1 MPDLGEYPNLLSRPD
16 APTKIFVYGHRPL
29 YFTLK
34 EHFCYSPS
42 LPIPLDSDEN
52 GLLNAWLPA
61 DTLWV
66 EKEVRRLSPK
76 INLCFIIYSPPRMG
90 SKYLTER
97 EHSNH
102 SMRLVSPIVQATHRQ
117 DIEA

>member
-1 MPDLGEYPNLLSRPD
+1 MPDVREYQNLLSCPD
-16 APTKIFVYGHRPL
+16 APTRIFVHGHRPL

-61 DTLWV
+61 DTLWA
-66 EKEVRRLSPK
+66 EKEVRRLSHK
-76 INLCFIIYSPPRMG
+76 IKVMFHNLLPPLEWDR
-90 SKYLTER
+90 S
-97 EHSNH
+97 
-102 SMRLVSPIVQATHRQ
+102 I
-117 DIEA
+117 